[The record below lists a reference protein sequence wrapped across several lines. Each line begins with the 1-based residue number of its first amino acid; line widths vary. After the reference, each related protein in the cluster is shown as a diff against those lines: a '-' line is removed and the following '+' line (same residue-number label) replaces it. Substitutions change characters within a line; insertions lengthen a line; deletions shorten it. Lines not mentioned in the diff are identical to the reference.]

1 MSTNLLEYKTY
12 IYFDDMVEEVSRVLD
27 IPKIFTESIIKRYIA
42 DGLLKSEYSFPGWWV
57 YYKSRAIR
65 LVKKNIEEIDTI

>member
-27 IPKIFTESIIKRYIA
+27 IPKIFTESI
-42 DGLLKSEYSFPGWWV
+42 LKKIYSRWFIEIRIQFSGWWV

-65 LVKKNIEEIDTI
+65 LVKKNIEEIDTV